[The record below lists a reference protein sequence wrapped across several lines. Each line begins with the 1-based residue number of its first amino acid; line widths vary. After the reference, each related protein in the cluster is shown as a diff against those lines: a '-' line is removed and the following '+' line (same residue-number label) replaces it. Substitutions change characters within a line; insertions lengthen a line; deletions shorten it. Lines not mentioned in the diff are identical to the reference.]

1 MKHLSILLAFIAV
14 LIFSMAE
21 LADAKRLGGSKSFGS
36 KPSFSTSAPKAPSS
50 GSTSSVNQTN
60 RNTTGAAGAGAAT
73 ATAGRSGFGMM
84 GGLFGG
90 LLAGTF
96 LGSMLGGLPGGGGFL
111 DIIIIGLLVYF
122 GFRLFSSFSK
132 KKDNNS
138 QQQQA
143 QTHNYSQQKST
154 LNNAWSNLKS
164 EPTESTQTQEQ
175 SNENSYGIDPAEFLE
190 GAKATYVRMQESWD
204 KRDIEDIKI
213 FTSSAVYDVVKQD
226 SLNDPNPS
234 STVILNLSAQINAIE
249 KDGDKDR
256 ISVYFIALLNED
268 GEQSNVTELWHFVRD
283 NKFSM
288 WKVDGIQQVR

>member
-14 LIFSMAE
+14 LVFSMAE
-21 LADAKRLGGSKSFGS
+21 LADAKRFGGSKSFGS
-36 KPSFSTSAPKAPSS
+36 KPSFSTSAPKAPST

-60 RNTTGAAGAGAAT
+60 RNTTNATGAGAAT

-132 KKDNNS
+132 KKDNS
-138 QQQQA
+138 TQQQA

-154 LNNAWSNLKS
+154 LNNAWNNLKS
-164 EPTESTQTQEQ
+164 EPTESAQSQEQ
-175 SNENSYGIDPAEFLE
+175 LTENSYGIDPAEFLE

-204 KRDIEDIKI
+204 KRDIDDIKI

-226 SLNDPNPS
+226 SLENPNPS

-249 KDGDKDR
+249 KDGEKDR
-256 ISVYFIALLNED
+256 ISVYFTALLYEE
-268 GEQSNVTELWHFVRD
+268 GEQSNITELWHFVRD